1 MVPSGLH
8 LINPFQLAEKQERLT
23 GTIRVSALKRIK
35 DVLHDDAG
43 SVKYEFHFGKDEQGV
58 VFVQGEFS
66 VDLKVKCQRCMG
78 PMNLPISGKIQLGA
92 VNSSM
97 TQEFPE
103 RYEPLILAGNEIS
116 LEALLEEEI
125 LLALPIAPAHDRDD
139 CIGSRTVDEYKPEHG
154 NPFSVLKDLKI
165 DK

>member
-8 LINPFQLAEKQERLT
+8 LINPLQLAERQERLA
-23 GTIRVSALKRIK
+23 GTIRLRALKRIR
-35 DVLHDDAG
+35 DVLHDDTG
-43 SVKYEFHFGKDEQGV
+43 SVKYEFHFSKDEQGV
-58 VFVQGEFS
+58 VVVQGEFS

-78 PMNLPISGKIQLGA
+78 PMNLPISGKIHLGV
-92 VNSSM
+92 VNSYM
-97 TQEFPE
+97 AQEFPG
-103 RYEPLILAGNEIS
+103 RYEPLILTGNETS

-125 LLALPIAPAHDRDD
+125 LLALPIAPVHERED

-154 NPFSVLKDLKI
+154 SPFTVLKDLKI